1 MTAVNSKPADPR
13 LAKRQELSTTDL
25 RLEYMKHCR
34 AYLIG
39 TRDQLETEGIPEIA
53 DKWPL
58 ERALVRWE
66 VDGLRFSMEEES
78 RYRLKKLYGRLPE
91 EPRYRVWIERSTADY
106 SMWARRNSSK
116 NKRRWRRFD
125 TVGAKSTPQYVDA
138 PSWSVTMRAS
148 WPIWTPSSGRRSRAR
163 GAVLEHSHVTERH
176 SLKRS

>member
-13 LAKRQELSTTDL
+13 LANREELSTTDL
-25 RLEYMKHCR
+25 RFEYMKHCR

-39 TRDQLETEGIPEIA
+39 TRDQLETEGIPEIS

-91 EPRYRVWIERSTADY
+91 EPRYRVWIERSTADF
-106 SMWARRNSSK
+106 SMWARAQLLEKQEEMEEIRYRWSEEHTAVF
-116 NKRRWRRFD
+116 RRALMARDDARFMAHMD
-125 TVGAKSTPQYVDA
+125 TIIGPTQPRKGGRP
-138 PSWSVTMRAS
+138 RA
-148 WPIWTPSSGRRSRAR
+148 
-163 GAVLEHSHVTERH
+163 HSHN
-176 SLKRS
+176 